1 MFVKQFKI
9 NQNKMEESAVEWFHK
24 ETWNLKIKL
33 ENKVISIGQHANS
46 YHELFEQAK
55 EMFEKQIINASNE
68 SFLNSG
74 LVKRG
79 VENKKVLSVGEQYFN
94 ETFKSE

>member
-1 MFVKQFKI
+1 
-9 NQNKMEESAVEWFHK
+9 MEQTAVEWFHK

-33 ENKVISIGQHANS
+33 ENKVISIGNYANT
-46 YHELFEQAK
+46 YQELFEQAK

-79 VENKKVLSVGEQYFN
+79 LKNKKVLSVGEQYYN